1 MELNIFEP
9 TPVIF
14 RSDNSKLLEHFP
26 SIPIDPSKG
35 FPEIRRGEVYALLPT
50 IPTSVC
56 GNSFL
61 VLVKASNEVRLHS
74 MSMGQLGLLIPV
86 FSKWNVQEEDAQAL
100 GQVLIRLGFNL
111 RRYDSVRGS
120 FHDRRLAKLREC
132 GYFDIESRSV
142 VNIGLDRILEKAFNH

>member
-1 MELNIFEP
+1 M
-9 TPVIF
+9 
-14 RSDNSKLLEHFP
+14 
-26 SIPIDPSKG
+26 
-35 FPEIRRGEVYALLPT
+35 LPT

-61 VLVKASNEVRLHS
+61 VLVKASNGVRLHS
-74 MSMGQLGLLIPV
+74 MSMGQLGLLIRV
-86 FSKWNVQEEDAQAL
+86 FSKWYVQEEAQVL
-100 GQVLIRLGFNL
+100 GQVLMRLGFNL
-111 RRYDSVRGS
+111 RRYNSVRGS

>member
-1 MELNIFEP
+1 MKFNIFEP
-9 TPVIF
+9 KPVIF
-14 RSDNSKLLEHFP
+14 RSDNSNLLEHFP
-26 SIPIDPSKG
+26 SIPIDPNKCFS
-35 FPEIRRGEVYALLPT
+35 EIRRGEVYALLPT

-61 VLVKASNEVRLHS
+61 VLVKASNGVRLHS
-74 MSMGQLGLLIPV
+74 MSMGQLGLLIRV

>member
-1 MELNIFEP
+1 MFNIFEP

-14 RSDNSKLLEHFP
+14 RSDNSNLLEHFP
-26 SIPIDPSKG
+26 SIPIDPNKG

-50 IPTSVC
+50 IPTAPC

-74 MSMGQLGLLIPV
+74 MSVGQLGLLIPV
-86 FSKWNVQEEDAQAL
+86 FSKLYVQEEDAQAL
-100 GQVLIRLGFNL
+100 GRVLMQLGFNL
-111 RRYDSVRGS
+111 KRYDSVRGS
-120 FHDRRLAKLREC
+120 FHDGRLANLRKC